1 MFAYTGLKEAQC
13 ERLTNEFHVYLLKSG
28 RISVAGVND
37 NNVEYLSQSIH
48 EVTKNEGIW
57 FLYIIYQN

>member
-48 EVTKNEGIW
+48 EVTKNEG
-57 FLYIIYQN
+57 L